1 MQGKKQIIEIRQR
14 YKEKEV
20 GRLEDFSK
28 TGDMREL
35 RFLEA
40 KERNWRNKPGDQE
53 PNPGNPLGILVL
65 NRRMAEADRESGR
78 FERSVRCLG
87 MSVESI

>member
-1 MQGKKQIIEIRQR
+1 MQGKKQIREIRQR
-14 YKEKEV
+14 YKEKEA

-40 KERNWRNKPGDQE
+40 KERNWRN
-53 PNPGNPLGILVL
+53 NPGNPLGILVL